1 MSAIFLNKIP
11 MVNHEQNSTFQ
22 NIFTHRLH
30 AAASNSLYAVVVKE
44 QVEPYFTDKTWQ
56 WHCYVIKNLMYMKD

>member
-1 MSAIFLNKIP
+1 MSTIFLNKIP

-44 QVEPYFTDKTWQ
+44 QVEPYFTDKT
-56 WHCYVIKNLMYMKD
+56 